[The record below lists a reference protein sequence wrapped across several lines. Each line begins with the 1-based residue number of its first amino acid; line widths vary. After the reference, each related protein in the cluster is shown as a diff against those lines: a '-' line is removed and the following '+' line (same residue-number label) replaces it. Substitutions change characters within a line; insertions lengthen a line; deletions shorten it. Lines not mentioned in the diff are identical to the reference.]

1 MAKLNKII
9 VDSVEY
15 ELETTSFSATSTQPE
30 NTQENYDAKRLYLT
44 NNELGF
50 INSTGDSFSYTT
62 LASKDYVDSNLDNA
76 YVEGQNLTISTNTVH
91 TRTGSDPTPD
101 TPVDPDTPTG
111 TAYDPRFVI
120 GTQEEIA
127 ALSPE
132 ELQDKVVI
140 ITDEL
145 GDNSDSLVD
154 DIQNMLTTSLRD
166 VAYKSDLP
174 TIKVNGVALS
184 PNTKNEINIITEPD
198 LETVNLNL
206 YNIDLT
212 ENPTTI
218 VLTEVLTTQLKEL
231 TTFEAMHCYLTTTD
245 LTSQT
250 VRLSYQSYIN
260 GDIPQVIFEGHY
272 IANERYYVCIATM
285 ALDAAAT
292 QWSVVID
299 RYSVTIA
306 RG

>member
-1 MAKLNKII
+1 MYEVKIMAKLNKII

-50 INSTGDSFSYTT
+50 INSTGDSFNYTT

-101 TPVDPDTPTG
+101 TPDTPADPDTPTG

-120 GTQEEIA
+120 GTREEVA
-127 ALSPE
+127 ALSE
-132 ELQDKVVI
+132 EEVKDKVVI

-145 GDNSDSLVD
+145 GDNSSSLID
-154 DIQNMLTTSLRD
+154 DMQDMLTESLKD
-166 VAYKSDLP
+166 VAYKSDIP

-184 PNTKNEINIITEPD
+184 PNTSNEINIITEPD

-206 YNIDLT
+206 YNVDLT
-212 ENPTTI
+212 ANPTTI

-231 TTFEAMHCYLTTTD
+231 TTFEEMHCQLTTTD
-245 LTSQT
+245 LANQT
-250 VRLSYQSYIN
+250 IKLYYQSTIS
-260 GDIPQVIFEGHY
+260 GDIPQVLFEGHY
-272 IANERYYVCIATM
+272 IANDRYYVCIATM
-285 ALDAAAT
+285 SLDSAAT
-292 QWSVVID
+292 Q
-299 RYSVTIA
+299 
-306 RG
+306 